1 MTAKAKIKVIKKG
14 ELKAAVKSAKPAVVE
29 NISTKTAAREMVS
42 TVTNWVSDFQ
52 QRKRDETRQAI
63 ETFFSTQPQKCGA

>member
-1 MTAKAKIKVIKKG
+1 
-14 ELKAAVKSAKPAVVE
+14 
-29 NISTKTAAREMVS
+29 MVS

-52 QRKRDETRQAI
+52 MRKRDETRKAI